1 VPDRVYLTSRLDM
14 VPVHFSIIRINVVLR
29 MAEHVATETD
39 RITPEERIQTT
50 HLGDNFHSVRV
61 RYGFMEHPNI
71 PQVLD
76 DCRSQKLDFNMMD
89 TSFFVGR
96 VTIVAGR
103 HSRLSGF
110 RRQVFD
116 FMHRNALPATEFFRI
131 PPGRV
136 IELGGRTRCP
146 RPVRRSS
153 ISDRDARRRP
163 NFVAGGAPREHR
175 CA

>member
-1 VPDRVYLTSRLDM
+1 MAGRPGPADRAKSIPLLLRLG
-14 VPVHFSIIRINVVLR
+14 L
-29 MAEHVATETD
+29 
-39 RITPEERIQTT
+39 
-50 HLGDNFHSVRV
+50 
-61 RYGFMEHPNI
+61 
-71 PQVLD
+71 
-76 DCRSQKLDFNMMD
+76 CRARKLDFNMMD

-136 IELGGRTRCP
+136 IELGGQ
-146 RPVRRSS
+146 
-153 ISDRDARRRP
+153 
-163 NFVAGGAPREHR
+163 VAM
-175 CA
+175 

>member
-1 VPDRVYLTSRLDM
+1 M
-14 VPVHFSIIRINVVLR
+14 
-29 MAEHVATETD
+29 HVATENVP
-39 RITPEERIQTT
+39 RVAPQERIQTAD
-50 HLGDNFHSVRV
+50 LGDNFYSVRV

-71 PQVLD
+71 PQVLE
-76 DCRSQKLDFNMMD
+76 DCRAHAIIFNMME

-96 VTIVAGR
+96 VNIVAGR

-136 IELGGRTRCP
+136 IELGGQ
-146 RPVRRSS
+146 
-153 ISDRDARRRP
+153 
-163 NFVAGGAPREHR
+163 VAM
-175 CA
+175 